1 MSENH
6 PDGFLRHPRRPI
18 GYREPASRVVDF
30 RQIYRF
36 QWDPQQLRAQGERCM
51 DCGVPTCMAGCPIG
65 NIIPDWNDLV
75 YRGAWQEALAR
86 LHATNNFPEFTGYT
100 CPAPCETACT
110 LAINDDA
117 VTIKDIER
125 AIVDRGWEAG
135 WIRPEPPSRRTGK
148 QVAVVGSGPAGLAAA
163 QQLNRAGHRVTVFER
178 DDAIG
183 GLMRYGIPDFKF
195 PKHQVE
201 RRVQQLRDE
210 GIEFRCGVAVGEDL
224 SIDELKAGFDA
235 VCLAIGAQ
243 RPRDVPVPG
252 RDLAGIAFGMDYLC
266 AENRHQAGAPPDAAM
281 NARGERVVVLGG
293 GDTGA
298 DCVATAHRQGAQSV
312 VQISIHPPLPEVRQ
326 ADNPW
331 PQSPQVHQQTYA
343 LQEGGEGAFRLN
355 VTCFLDRDRD
365 GRVDA
370 LELERVEWKRDDQGR
385 RTEKIVLEAGIVMP
399 ADRVLIAIGF
409 EGPEAAGLNDERL
422 KRTPRHT
429 LEADEHKMTP
439 VPGVFVAG
447 DASRGQSLVVWA
459 IGEGRDVARH
469 IDLWLMGASRLPPS
483 LQTAYPPLPP
493 RGL

>member
-1 MSENH
+1 MFENH
-6 PDGFLRHPRRPI
+6 PDGFLRHLRRPI
-18 GYREPASRVVDF
+18 GYREPALRVADF
-30 RQIYRF
+30 RQISRF
-36 QWDPQQLRAQGERCM
+36 QWDPGQLRTQGERCM
-51 DCGVPTCMAGCPIG
+51 DCGIPTCMAGCPIG

-75 YRGAWQEALAR
+75 SRGAWREALAR

-135 WIRPEPPSRRTGK
+135 WIRPQPPSQRTGK

-195 PKHQVE
+195 PKEQVA
-201 RRVQQLRDE
+201 RRVQQLHDE
-210 GIEFRCGVAVGEDL
+210 GIKFRSGVTVGEDL
-224 SIDELKAGFDA
+224 SIDELKGQFDA
-235 VCLAIGAQ
+235 VCLAIGAR

-252 RDLAGIAFGMDYLC
+252 RDLAGVLFGMEYLC
-266 AENRHQAGAPPDAAM
+266 AENRHQAGEPLHARM
-281 NARGERVVVLGG
+281 NAQGQRVIVLGG

-312 VQISIHPPLPEVRQ
+312 VQISINARLPDVRQ
-326 ADNPW
+326 PDNPW
-331 PQSPQVHQQTYA
+331 PGSPQIHRQNYA
-343 LQEGGEGAFRLN
+343 LQEGGEEAFSLN
-355 VTCFLDRDRD
+355 VVAFLDQDQD
-365 GRVDA
+365 GKVDA
-370 LELERVEWKRDDQGR
+370 LELERVDWGRDDQGR
-385 RTEKIVLEAGIVMP
+385 RTEKLVLEAGIVMP
-399 ADRVLIAIGF
+399 TERVLIAIGF
-409 EGPEAAGLNDERL
+409 EGPEASCLNDARL
-422 KRTPRHT
+422 TLTPRHT
-429 LEADEHKMTP
+429 LKADVRKMTP

-447 DASRGQSLVVWA
+447 DAGRGQSLVVWA
-459 IGEGRDVARH
+459 IGEGRDVARQ
-469 IDLWLMGASRLPPS
+469 IDLWLMGESRLPAS

>member
-18 GYREPASRVVDF
+18 GYREPASRVADF
-30 RQIYRF
+30 HQIYRF
-36 QWDPQQLRAQGERCM
+36 RWDPAQLRTQGERCM
-51 DCGVPTCMAGCPIG
+51 DCGIPTCMAGCPIG

-75 YRGAWQEALAR
+75 SRGAWREALAR

-125 AIVDRGWEAG
+125 AIVDQGWEAG
-135 WIRPEPPSRRTGK
+135 WIRPEPPSERTGR

-195 PKHQVE
+195 AKHQVA
-201 RRVQQLRDE
+201 RRAQQLRDE
-210 GIEFRCGVAVGEDL
+210 GIEFRCGVVVGEDV
-224 SIDELKAGFDA
+224 SIDELKARFDA
-235 VCLAIGAQ
+235 VCLAIGAR
-243 RPRDVPVPG
+243 RPRDVAVPG
-252 RDLAGIAFGMDYLC
+252 RELQGVLFGMEYLC
-266 AENRHQAGAPPDAAM
+266 AENRHQAGEPLDAAM
-281 NARGERVVVLGG
+281 NAQGRRVVVLGG

-298 DCVATAHRQGAQSV
+298 DCVATAHRQGASSV
-312 VQISIHPPLPEVRQ
+312 VQISINPPLPETRQ
-326 ADNPW
+326 ADNLW
-331 PQSPQVHQQTYA
+331 PQSPQVRQQTYA
-343 LQEGGEGAFRLN
+343 LQEGGEEAFSLN
-355 VTCFLDRDRD
+355 VAAFLDQDQD

-370 LELERVEWKRDDQGR
+370 LELERVDWKRDDQGR
-385 RTEKIVLEAGIVMP
+385 RTDKIVRESGIILP
-399 ADRVLIAIGF
+399 AHKVLIAIGF
-409 EGPEAAGLNDERL
+409 EGPEAACLNDPRL
-422 KRTPRHT
+422 TLTSSHT
-429 LEADEHKMTP
+429 LEADARKMTP

-459 IGEGRDVARH
+459 IGEGRDVARQ
-469 IDLWLMGASRLPPS
+469 IDLWLMGSSRLPAS
-483 LQTAYPPLPP
+483 LSTPYPPLPP
-493 RGL
+493 KGL